1 MRMSVVLAAF
11 ALCAPL
17 GAGDKAKSGAQT
29 GYAVPPF
36 DVLDITGPNAGNKA
50 LCYR

>member
-1 MRMSVVLAAF
+1 MRMSLVLASL

-17 GAGDKAKSGAQT
+17 GAAEKAGAEK

-36 DVLDITGPNAGNKA
+36 DVLDVTGPNATKK

>member
-1 MRMSVVLAAF
+1 MRTFLALATL

-17 GAGDKAKSGAQT
+17 GAAEKSGLEK
-29 GYAVPPF
+29 GSPVSPF
-36 DVLDITGPNAGNKA
+36 DVLDVTGPNASKT